1 VRAMPRYEGCQYPC
15 LIQSVIPLVPSLLN
29 WPFLE
34 KKEGKWVSFEPTVK
48 PLIQMA
54 VYAEAFTQDEL
65 KKLQMKQKYGK

>member
-1 VRAMPRYEGCQYPC
+1 V
-15 LIQSVIPLVPSLLN
+15 LPLVPSLLN

-54 VYAEAFTQDEL
+54 VYAEPFTQDEL
-65 KKLQMKQKYGK
+65 KKLQMKHKYGK